1 MLLLFAYLHEGFFVN
16 YGTELHISDSS
27 RLQYRLV
34 QALPLLPTGL
44 GWLASFFLTE
54 SPRWLAAKG
63 KLSTAQEV
71 LARLRGLPVD
81 DSAILDELEQIQEQV
96 HTKAADL
103 KQNGSLASIIK
114 DTFTVPSYRSRILL
128 AWTMQAVAQWSGGQ
142 GISYY
147 MPQIF
152 TYAGISSSSQ
162 SLVSSGAYG
171 VVKLAVTVLFA
182 VCLID
187 ALGRRPCFLV
197 GLSMELVAHIYLA
210 AYLAVDPTN
219 NKNASNAAIAAIFI
233 YAIGWSVGLCTIEF
247 IYATEIFPTR
257 TRSFAYGSTVGLHW
271 FFQFAVVR
279 VTPLMFESLD
289 VYGTFVFFACICVI
303 GIVVLGLWAPE
314 TKQVPLERMGE
325 LFEREWYTCWRAKAV
340 DGADCERAREHSWQ
354 TIATVGKK
362 DGTAYEEQADA
373 PSERTG

>member
-1 MLLLFAYLHEGFFVN
+1 VSYGAQLH
-16 YGTELHISDSS
+16 LSDSG

-34 QALPLLPTGL
+34 QALPLIPTGL
-44 GWLASFFLTE
+44 AWLASFLIPE

-63 KLSTAQEV
+63 KLKQAQSV
-71 LARLRGLPVD
+71 LAQIRGRVIDDPVID
-81 DSAILDELEQIQEQV
+81 AELQQIQTQITTNAANLEQ
-96 HTKAADL
+96 D
-103 KQNGSLASIIK
+103 GSLLSIIK
-114 DTFTVPSYRSRILL
+114 DTFTIPSYRSRILL
-128 AWTMQAVAQWSGGQ
+128 AWTMQAVAQWTGGQ

-171 VVKLAVTVLFA
+171 IVKLVVTVLFA

-187 ALGRRPCFLV
+187 FLGRRPCFLV
-197 GLSMELVAHIYLA
+197 GLAMQLAAHIYLA
-210 AYLAVDPTN
+210 AYTGLDPVGNT
-219 NKNASNAAIAAIFI
+219 NASNAAIAALFI

-257 TRSFAYGSTVGLHW
+257 IRSFAYSTTVSLHW

-279 VTPLMFESLD
+279 VTPVMFVSLD
-289 VYGTFVFFACICVI
+289 VCGAFVFFACISAI

-325 LFEREWYTCWRAKAV
+325 LFERPWYTCWSASLRAENEPDGLGSSGPADEIDAKGAV
-340 DGADCERAREHSWQ
+340 TQKELL
-354 TIATVGKK
+354 V
-362 DGTAYEEQADA
+362 
-373 PSERTG
+373 